1 MGEMNVRTVK
11 KSVVMPVLCLCGMVS
26 VSACASNQAANG
38 QSPLAPELQA
48 LVDSRQSYPRLD
60 EFPADPVNVPT
71 PESVRS
77 QVVALEGTQM
87 ALATSV
93 QAIDWQNDAD
103 AEATAAEIRRKLDD
117 MPVEIPTE
125 QTPAEIEAFAQ
136 SLRDRAKAPPR
147 VDRPMN

>member
-1 MGEMNVRTVK
+1 MRTVK
-11 KSVVMPVLCLCGMVS
+11 KSVVLPVLCLCGMVS
-26 VSACASNQAANG
+26 LSACASNLAADG
-38 QSPLAPELQA
+38 QTPLAPELQA
-48 LVDSRQSYPRLD
+48 LVDSRQTYPRLE
-60 EFPADPVNVPT
+60 EFPADPVNIPSA
-71 PESVRS
+71 ESVRT
-77 QVVALEGTQM
+77 QVTALEGTQV

-103 AEATAAEIRRKLDD
+103 AEATAAQIRRRLDD
-117 MPVEIPTE
+117 MPVEVPTE